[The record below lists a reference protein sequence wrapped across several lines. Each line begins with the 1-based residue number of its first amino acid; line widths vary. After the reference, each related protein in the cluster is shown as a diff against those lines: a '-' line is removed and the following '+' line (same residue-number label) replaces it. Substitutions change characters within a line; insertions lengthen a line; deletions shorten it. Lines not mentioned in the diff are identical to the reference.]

1 MDNDVF
7 KNQDNKRLPMFILNL
22 KKAFP
27 IILLAILVLLML
39 CGAFFKINVFSNPEE
54 IGTALGE
61 TNGKIVG
68 KAIGSYEGITKGYHE
83 GYSNGKEAG
92 LSAVDTPTQ
101 IQSQIKSLGT
111 GKLDVLSVSVRLS
124 DFQTIG
130 KDGKEDYAS
139 LYVIKG
145 KVVYSVDLDQ
155 IRLDYGDN
163 NELTVIFPKPE
174 PHITNMEEMEKIF
187 EIQKFSFSGSS
198 KDGATALVNSLNNI
212 SSAADKEFANYD
224 DLMLQAIESAKD
236 QIKNLASAVM
246 LKEKNITVICET
258 EVKTT
263 E

>member
-7 KNQDNKRLPMFILNL
+7 ENQDNKRFPTFILNL

-54 IGTALGE
+54 IGTTLGE
-61 TNGKIVG
+61 TNGTIVG
-68 KAIGSYEGITKGYHE
+68 KAIGSYEGITKGYNE
-83 GYSNGKEAG
+83 GYSSGKNAG
-92 LSAVDTPTQ
+92 LSAVDTPIQ

-139 LYVIKG
+139 LYVTKG
-145 KVVYSVDLDQ
+145 KVVYSVDLNQ

-174 PHITNMEEMEKIF
+174 PHITNMGEVEKIF

-198 KDGATALVNSLNNI
+198 KDGATALVNSLNRI
-212 SSAADKEFANYD
+212 PSVADKEFANYD
-224 DLMLQAIESAKD
+224 DIMKQAKESAKV
-236 QIKNLASAVM
+236 QIKNLAAAVM
-246 LKEKNITVICET
+246 LEEKNISVRCED
-258 EVKTT
+258 EPNTT